1 MTRSIKIEAISKSV
15 GLFLFSVSALFAAAQ
30 NTKQASDVSLEI
42 LSVRVLSPAE
52 AARRS
57 PDYFGPNVAVRM
69 RLSSKKSI
77 HYYALSSSFVPF
89 GYQVAIS
96 NGKTRWFGYN
106 KWQTKSPGFKKLAE
120 KIGAT
125 ENGHWLRLYARTA
138 VEWEELASTHDYGE
152 THAFTI
158 FIKDKEHSTPREIIS
173 AQFLVPKEKPPP
185 G

>member
-1 MTRSIKIEAISKSV
+1 MMPSTSIKKTSGAVLLAVVVACAI
-15 GLFLFSVSALFAAAQ
+15 AQ
-30 NTKQASDVSLEI
+30 PADRHKGISLEV
-42 LSVRVLSPAE
+42 LSVRVLSPEE
-52 AARRS
+52 AAKRS

-96 NGKTRWFGYN
+96 NGETKWFGYN

-125 ENGHWLRLYARTA
+125 ENGHWLLLYARTA

>member
-30 NTKQASDVSLEI
+30 NTNQASGVSLEI
-42 LSVRVLSPAE
+42 LSVRVLSPEE

-57 PDYFGPNVAVRM
+57 PDYIGPNVAVRL
-69 RLSSKKSI
+69 RLSSKKGV
-77 HYYALSSSFVPF
+77 HYYALSSSFIPL
-89 GYQVAIS
+89 GYEVTIT
-96 NGKTRWFGYN
+96 NGETRWFWYQ
-106 KWQTKSPGFKKLAE
+106 KMRTESPGFNELA
-120 KIGAT
+120 
-125 ENGHWLRLYARTA
+125 NLVPGHWLILHPGTA
-138 VEWEELASTHDYGE
+138 IEWEKLASTHDYGE